1 MSAPTMWASYSR
13 MAAAGKLREEGDDC
27 MNPVIY
33 EGACLGRIRDDE
45 DHDNNDNNPP

>member
-1 MSAPTMWASYSR
+1 
-13 MAAAGKLREEGDDC
+13 MAAAGKLREEGYDG

-45 DHDNNDNNPP
+45 DHHNNDNNPP